1 MTSIILNK
9 EAPAEFFSDIMIT
22 AFDAQYGGAWEWF
35 EPVGENWLTTEH
47 ADPDHK
53 HEDGSLCIDDL
64 WMSVEVQLK
73 EDCQLGHPPFDGPIT
88 IDHAAIAAG
97 ISRIVNDDY
106 AGIWRKAN
114 DMEEKAYAE
123 GKLRRE
129 HRWNEKEDRLEIET
143 GETARG
149 LRGNITRALQDLE
162 AGDID
167 AYDAGAIVQAG
178 AFGKVPLG

>member
-1 MTSIILNK
+1 MTTITLNK
-9 EAPAEFFSDIMIT
+9 EAPEEFFSDIMIT
-22 AFDAQYGGAWEWF
+22 AFDGQYGGAWEWF
-35 EPVGENWLTTEH
+35 EPVGKDWLTTKH

-64 WMSVEVQLK
+64 WMSVTVRLK
-73 EDCQLGHPPFDGPIT
+73 EDCQLGHPPFDDVLT

-106 AGIWRKAN
+106 LDCWRPAT
-114 DMEEKAYAE
+114 EREKEAYVE
-123 GKLRRE
+123 GKLNRE
-129 HRWNEKEDRLEIET
+129 HKVEGPLLLVET